1 MGRLR
6 AAALASTV
14 SALLLSG
21 CGIAIPADPHGTLDR
36 VVGSELRV
44 GVSHSPPWTET
55 HDGRDPTGSE
65 VRLVERFAER
75 LGTDVEWTEGGESAL
90 VRALER
96 GDLDLIVGGIHD
108 DTPWSERAAVTRPYA
123 ETTDERGMHQKHVML
138 VRMGE
143 NGFLVEL
150 EGFLDQEG
158 SP

>member
-1 MGRLR
+1 M
-6 AAALASTV
+6 V
-14 SALLLSG
+14 SVLLLSG
-21 CGIAIPADPHGTLDR
+21 CGMAIPADPHGTLDR
-36 VVGSELRV
+36 VVDGELRV
-44 GVSHSPPWTET
+44 GVSNNPPWTET

-65 VRLVERFAER
+65 VRLIEQFAAQ
-75 LGTDVEWTEGGESAL
+75 LGAEIEWTDGGESAL

-96 GDLDLIVGGIHD
+96 GDLDLVIGGILD

-123 ETTDERGMHQKHVML
+123 ETTDEHGMHQKHAML

-150 EGFLDQEG
+150 EEFLDREG